1 MKRILLAALA
11 AAAALTT
18 TSCNNGSP
26 KASLKTD
33 IDTLSYE
40 MGMVMSGSEAEIGGY
55 LSQAGSDSTYIDE
68 FLKGYIDGMKSA
80 EDKKKMAYYMG
91 VQQGLQSKMQ
101 MPQLEKQIF
110 QGDSTK
116 HISVKNFI
124 SGFTSY
130 AKNKTAL
137 KIGGKVIDKETAQK
151 RIMDY
156 MFGGKKEEGIAF
168 MQKVAK
174 QPGVKA
180 LGSGV
185 YGKEIAKGTDA
196 HVTASDSIIV
206 KYEGRLANGQLFDAS
221 TSQPN
226 GGQVTLSLKNVIKGW
241 QVAIPQMGVG
251 STWEIYIPYEL
262 GYGEQGT
269 GPIPPFSPL
278 VFKITL
284 VGLAK

>member
-1 MKRILLAALA
+1 MKKILLAAFV

-40 MGMVMSGSEAEIGGY
+40 MGMVMSGTQSDIENY
-55 LSQAGSDSTYIDE
+55 LSQAGSDSAYVDE

-91 VQQGLQSKMQ
+91 VQQGLQSKMG
-101 MPQLEKQIF
+101 MAQLEKQIF

-124 SGFTSY
+124 SGFTAF

-137 KIGGKVIDKETAQK
+137 KIGGKVIDRETAQK

-156 MFGGKKEEGIAF
+156 MFGGKKQEAIAF

-180 LGSGV
+180 LGNGV
-185 YGKEIAKGTDA
+185 YGKEVAKGTDA
-196 HVTASDSIIV
+196 HVSTSDSIIV
-206 KYEGRLANGQLFDAS
+206 KYEGRLTSGQIFDTSA
-221 TSQPN
+221 SQP

-269 GPIPPFSPL
+269 GLIPPFSPL
-278 VFKITL
+278 VFKITI

>member
-1 MKRILLAALA
+1 MKKILLAALA

-174 QPGVKA
+174 QPGIKA

>member
-1 MKRILLAALA
+1 MKKILLAALA

-40 MGMVMSGSEAEIGGY
+40 MGMVMSGTQSDIENY
-55 LSQAGSDSTYIDE
+55 LSQAGSDSAYVDE

-91 VQQGLQSKMQ
+91 VQQGLQSKMG
-101 MPQLEKQIF
+101 MAQLEKQIF

-124 SGFTSY
+124 SGFTSF

-137 KIGGKVIDKETAQK
+137 KIGGKVIDRETAQK

-156 MFGGKKEEGIAF
+156 MFGGKKQEAIAF

-180 LGSGV
+180 LGNGV
-185 YGKEIAKGTDA
+185 YGKELAKGTDA
-196 HVTASDSIIV
+196 HVSASDSIIV
-206 KYEGRLANGQLFDAS
+206 KYEGRLTNGQIFDAS
-221 TSQPN
+221 ASQP

-278 VFKITL
+278 VFKITI